1 MGGFNKI
8 EYNKQ
13 YTLNNMKQIKLS
25 VQKDEFDLF
34 DAYCTKINVQKA
46 AYLKNLVNA
55 DAIARGYDPIFASD
69 RRRKQGKA
77 SNDKNGTE

>member
-1 MGGFNKI
+1 MGDFNKS

-34 DAYCTKINVQKA
+34 NTYCTKINVQKA
-46 AYLKNLVNA
+46 AYLKNLVNT

-69 RRRKQGKA
+69 RRRKQGT
-77 SNDKNGTE
+77 DNGDQNNK